1 MVGNLLLVLWPH
13 VENCWYSFRYGDVS
27 PGDSLLGSD
36 LPLQSCKKNK
46 QLVGGADYAHSD
58 A

>member
-1 MVGNLLLVLWPH
+1 MKNR
-13 VENCWYSFRYGDVS
+13 SFSLND
-27 PGDSLLGSD
+27 LLGSD

-46 QLVGGADYAHSD
+46 QLVEGADYAHFD